1 MIALEELIG
10 NLLLQHNCV
19 IVPHFG
25 GFVAKQSSAQID
37 YRNGVMLPPRKSL
50 LFNRNLVQNDGLLI
64 AEYAQKNTCSYPE
77 AEKIVKAK
85 VDSWFEDLRQG
96 NRVAID
102 KVGFLF
108 VDAEKNIGFEQDRFF
123 NLLMSSFGMGK
134 VHFVSEEEVEG
145 VQKLAE
151 IKPIKAAEVHQ
162 IQPSIEKE
170 SVQQRELVEE
180 TIDPKAKIVV
190 LPTSEFKHSKTWR
203 YIAAACLLPVAFYS
217 FWIPMKTDV
226 LESGIISV
234 HDFNPFHQSADGH
247 YKPQEF
253 KHYMVDR
260 DSTVTLENQLEKV
273 ESSSSYYMYNF
284 AEDFFIPVKLGAKE
298 EVPAVI
304 DEVNKEDIAI
314 QTTSINKSGSHL
326 IVGCF
331 GSKENANNLVTQLKR
346 DGFSA
351 QIIDQK
357 GGLYRVSCGS
367 ANNEN
372 SLRNLRSSASS
383 KGYKGWVLK
392 K

>member
-64 AEYAQKNTCSYPE
+64 AEYAQKNTCSYSE

-85 VDSWFEDLRQG
+85 VDSWFENLRDG

-134 VHFVSEEEVEG
+134 VHFVSEEEVES

-151 IKPIKAAEVHQ
+151 IKPIKAAEVQQ
-162 IQPSIEKE
+162 IQPSFEKE
-170 SVQQRELVEE
+170 STQQRELVEE
-180 TIDPKAKIVV
+180 TIDPKAKVV
-190 LPTSEFKHSKTWR
+190 TLPTSEFKRSKTWR
-203 YIAAACLLPVAFYS
+203 YIAAACLLPIAFYS

-234 HDFNPFHQSADGH
+234 NDFNPFHQSTEGD
-247 YKPQEF
+247 YKPEDF
-253 KHYMVDR
+253 TNYVVAR
-260 DSTVTLENQLEKV
+260 DSTVTLESQLEKV
-273 ESSSSYYMYNF
+273 ESNSSYYMYNF
-284 AEDFFIPVKLGAKE
+284 AEDFFIPVKLGVKE
-298 EVPAVI
+298 ESPTAPV
-304 DEVNKEDIAI
+304 EVNKEDNTI
-314 QTTSINKSGSHL
+314 QGTSINKSGSHL

-331 GSKENANNLVTQLKR
+331 GSKENADNLVAQLNR

-367 ANNEN
+367 ANSDS
-372 SLRNLRSSASS
+372 SLQDLRSSASA
-383 KGYKGWVLK
+383 KGYTGWVLK